1 MAHSIDHLIEET
13 PKGSKVELER
23 LYMYPEGNGF
33 LYFKDGTD
41 WPFEDEA
48 QLIQLLAGGLLRP
61 MRKRAQHPERVQA
74 TA

>member
-1 MAHSIDHLIEET
+1 
-13 PKGSKVELER
+13 
-23 LYMYPEGNGF
+23 MYPEGNGF

-48 QLIQLLAGGLLRP
+48 QLIQLLAGALLRP